1 MSQVKLTIPVEVA
14 GRVVNWIDSK
24 AAFGDE
30 YYHNNVNQHLKSYV
44 NRFGPGMVRA
54 CAACAWS

>member
-1 MSQVKLTIPVEVA
+1 MEVN

-30 YYHNNVNQHLKSYV
+30 YYHNTVNHHLKSYV
-44 NRFGPGMVRA
+44 NRFGPGMV
-54 CAACAWS
+54 CGIK